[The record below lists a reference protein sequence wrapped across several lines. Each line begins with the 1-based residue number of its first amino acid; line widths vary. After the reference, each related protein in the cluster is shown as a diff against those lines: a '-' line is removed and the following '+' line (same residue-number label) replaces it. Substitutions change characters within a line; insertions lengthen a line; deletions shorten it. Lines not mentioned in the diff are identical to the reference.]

1 MFGIDTWLEG
11 SLHRPS
17 PLGIILLMSLVLGL
31 RHAGDPDHLAAVTLL
46 IASEQGVRLGRKA
59 AVIGLS
65 WGLGH
70 ATTLTL
76 LGVPL
81 VRFNRYLPELV
92 QQVAETVVGVLIVLL
107 ALRLLWQ
114 WQRGR
119 YHAHPH
125 RHADHS
131 QHRHLHAHSRGA
143 THDHPHLGLQRT
155 PLSAYGIGVIHGIGG
170 SAGLTL
176 LLLSTIRDRTEATV
190 ALLLF
195 ATGTALSMSMLSAG
209 LGWIIVRGPV
219 ARHVNWAAPTFGV
232 LSLAFG
238 VYYLL
243 GTLGMVQQL
252 SAIPVLGQAGS

>member
-1 MFGIDTWLEG
+1 
-11 SLHRPS
+11 
-17 PLGIILLMSLVLGL
+17 MSLVLGL

-46 IASEQGVRLGRKA
+46 IASEEGVRLGRKA
-59 AVIGLS
+59 ALIGLS

-81 VRFNRYLPELV
+81 VLFNRYLPELV
-92 QQVAETVVGVLIVLL
+92 QQVAETVVGALIVLL

-143 THDHPHLGLQRT
+143 AHDHPHPGLQRT
-155 PLSAYGIGVIHGIGG
+155 PRSAYGIGLVHGVGG

-176 LLLSTIRDRTEATV
+176 LLLSTIRDRTEATA

-195 ATGTALSMSMLSAG
+195 ALGTALCMSMLSAG
-209 LGWIIVRGPV
+209 FGWIIVRGPV
-219 ARHVNWAAPTFGV
+219 ARHANWAAPMLGV
-232 LSLAFG
+232 VSLAFG
-238 VYYLL
+238 VYYIL
-243 GTLGMVQQL
+243 GALGMVQQL
-252 SAIPVLGQAGS
+252 SASPVLGQAGS